1 MPHDRNMS
9 GQRAWPVRYRVTIR
23 PERGEPREFFVVTW
37 LGPEKA
43 VVMATHRDG
52 RGYGTADGIYDVT
65 VDELGPAPRNEDGT
79 VAVDGDLHDRM
90 EF

>member
-1 MPHDRNMS
+1 MPHDRNMT

-23 PERGEPREFFVVTW
+23 PVQGDPRDFFVVTW

-43 VVMATHRDG
+43 VVMAAHRDG
-52 RGYGTADGIYDVT
+52 RGYGTASGIYDVM
-65 VDELGPAPRNEDGT
+65 VDELGPAHRNEDGT
-79 VAVDGDLHDRM
+79 VAVGNDLHDRM

>member
-23 PERGEPREFFVVTW
+23 PVRGEPREFFVVTW